1 MNICGPVLPSYPT
14 EPYGLWMVYNCETRK
29 LRAQITKDG
38 AAIYEDTCLQK
49 AEDVLQ
55 ELLQQ

>member
-1 MNICGPVLPSYPT
+1 MNICGPVFPSYPT
-14 EPYGLWMVYNCETRK
+14 GPYELWMVYNCETRK
-29 LRAQITKDG
+29 LRAQVVKDG
-38 AAIYEDTCLQK
+38 EAIYEDPCLEN